1 MFPTQPRLQTSYPH
15 CAYLLTHLYAPSS
28 PSSVSGCSAIPPAST
43 SSTDS
48 LRVIQWK
55 FKIFDPEALDF
66 ISIHPLDVIC
76 IQESNFNSFLS
87 FRIPGYSL
95 QSDRTHY
102 RSGIS
107 SLNNPLANCNAIIF
121 VRNKISF
128 SKLSNSSHFTL
139 TRTVAK

>member
-1 MFPTQPRLQTSYPH
+1 MLRTQPRLQTSYPH
-15 CAYLLTHLYAPSS
+15 SAYLLTHLYAPSP
-28 PSSVSGCSAIPPAST
+28 PSSVSGCSAIPPAS
-43 SSTDS
+43 STHS

-76 IQESNFNSFLS
+76 IQESNLDSFLF
-87 FRIPGYSL
+87 FRIPENSL

-107 SLNNPLANCNAIIF
+107 SLNNPLANCDVIIF
-121 VRNKISF
+121 VRHKISF